1 MTIFEILGKKW
12 TLEILKLLTD
22 SDRSFSEIEELVK
35 NPKTTSDR
43 LKELEELKIVERE
56 VQQDK
61 QRSVKYR
68 LTELGKNLVPK
79 IKAIERIFK

>member
-1 MTIFEILGKKW
+1 MPIFEILGKKW

-22 SDRSFSEIEELVK
+22 DDRSFSEIEKLVK

-61 QRSVKYR
+61 QRTVKYG
-68 LTELGKNLVPK
+68 LTELGKSLVPK
-79 IKAIERIFK
+79 IEAIEKIFK